1 MRNYII
7 RGIRGINVKI
17 LWVLMRIKCNKKIL
31 VWFIGVLILSDIFN
45 EFRLLISIKVKV
57 VKYCFYKIFKIIN
70 NNWYVNEIIWMR

>member
-17 LWVLMRIKCNKKIL
+17 LWVLMRIKCNKKNI
-31 VWFIGVLILSDIFN
+31 SDIFN

-70 NNWYVNEIIWMR
+70 NN